1 MSHDPRP
8 IHPQWTRRRLLG
20 VGGALTAGLLSGCRA
35 VTPPPSL
42 PAALRGP
49 TPMVAPASA
58 PRPLGVHPA
67 LAQKLAQMVLVGYGG
82 SARQADVPLI
92 TDVRERAIGGVVLFE
107 PGGPQQ
113 LRMLNTEL
121 SGLARVP
128 LLIGVDQEGGQVARL
143 GAGQGYPASP
153 APQVLGARQDADY
166 TYASAT
172 ATAAALK
179 AAGINHNFA
188 PVVDVNTNPANP
200 VIGALGR
207 SFSADPDVVAE
218 QAAAFIRAHRDQGI
232 TTTLKHFPGHG
243 SSRADS
249 HVGFVDVTDT
259 WQELELLPYRE
270 LIRLGLVDAIMT
282 AHVFNAQLDM
292 ETVATLSK
300 PILTGL
306 LREQLGFDGVIFSDD
321 MYMGAIAR
329 HFDFADAV
337 VRAVEAG
344 VDVITVSAHLA
355 DGQSVAA
362 RIVDILAAAVDDGRL
377 SETRINDS
385 YRRIVTLKQSWG

>member
-8 IHPQWTRRRLLG
+8 THPQWTRRRLLG

-113 LRMLNTEL
+113 LRTLNTEL

>member
-1 MSHDPRP
+1 
-8 IHPQWTRRRLLG
+8 
-20 VGGALTAGLLSGCRA
+20 
-35 VTPPPSL
+35 
-42 PAALRGP
+42 
-49 TPMVAPASA
+49 
-58 PRPLGVHPA
+58 
-67 LAQKLAQMVLVGYGG
+67 
-82 SARQADVPLI
+82 
-92 TDVRERAIGGVVLFE
+92 
-107 PGGPQQ
+107 
-113 LRMLNTEL
+113 
-121 SGLARVP
+121 
-128 LLIGVDQEGGQVARL
+128 
-143 GAGQGYPASP
+143 
-153 APQVLGARQDADY
+153 LGARQDADY